1 MLIED
6 VGIGVLF
13 LLAFASGANDVGKS
27 VATIV
32 ETHGARSIRRALA
45 FGGLFSAL
53 GSVTAV
59 LIATQL
65 LSTFT
70 STLLTPTPAD
80 TFILAALS
88 GTLVW
93 ILGATLLRLPVSL
106 THAIVGSILFLAVYL
121 FGLHSLAWT
130 SIILRVF
137 LPLAGGPLAAFLLGY
152 LVHRLKHGPA
162 TPSPDTAKKPGRL
175 LGAAH
180 WSSVAATSF
189 ARGINDAPKMIALGI
204 IILPATLKTSTWQPY
219 ALVGIA
225 VFLGS
230 IIWGHW
236 VTQTLVG
243 RFIPLSHDRRVTAG
257 VATAALVSFGA
268 LLGAPLS
275 TTHMT
280 AGAHAGISGAKREH
294 LQSTLVSFLIAWLV
308 TLPLAGL
315 LSIGTFLLIG
325 RIPGF

>member
-106 THAIVGSILFLAVYL
+106 THAIVGSI
-121 FGLHSLAWT
+121 
-130 SIILRVF
+130 SIIIRVF

-152 LVHRLKHGPA
+152 FVHRLKHGPA

-315 LSIGTFLLIG
+315 LAIGTFLLIG